1 MSPSRD
7 AAGAEVGE
15 PGHGG
20 PGLGESGAKAAGSV
34 EAGGEG
40 PVTEGP
46 ESVEA
51 GAEADGPEA
60 TGSVEAGSEG
70 PDSVEAGGE
79 GPVTEGPDT
88 GEAGAEVV
96 GRLPMLLEAVLDV
109 GSDLELGSTLQ
120 QIVDTATALT
130 GARQGALGVLE
141 PDRDRVDA
149 LYTTGMTEAERQ
161 RIDLFP
167 DAPAGNPVLAASAPG
182 APGPDRA
189 RAPDAVPDRAPA
201 PGPVRDH
208 TPGPAP
214 VRDHTPPPAP
224 APAPAPAPDRSP
236 GPPAEGGSLRT
247 PIVVHTEVFGRL
259 HLSGKP
265 SGPFTDID
273 LALVRALAAQA
284 GIAIGNARLYGAARQ
299 RERWIA
305 GAAAVTTALL
315 TGTDAADAL
324 MTVAERAR
332 ILADASAGV
341 ILQPTEEGGME
352 IVTASTLDDPAG
364 IVGTV
369 IEPGSAVLVQLLGG
383 EPVFIDDSATDPRM
397 TTGVRSRFG
406 PSMML
411 PLQSGGRLIGTL
423 ALPRRRGDRPYT
435 DLDRLLATQF
445 ASQAAL
451 ALVLADAQADREQ
464 LAVYEDRDRIARD
477 LHDLVVQRLF
487 ATEMMLESTRRRAAA
502 GANGGRGGGEP
513 PAETTGTQGTERA
526 EGSGTGPG
534 AGTAP
539 GGAGGG
545 DRPGA
550 DAGDLL
556 ARAVD
561 ELDSTIQ
568 EVRTAIFA
576 LQQPPAEAPAT
587 FRGRVLRETG
597 GAAAVLG
604 FPPSVR
610 FIGAVD
616 ALVGEE
622 AARELLAALRGAL
635 AAAHRRPG
643 VSAIEVE
650 VDATVRLPDGRA
662 GLRLVVADDGRGE
675 DGRPTTM
682 TWEAPL

>member
-1 MSPSRD
+1 
-7 AAGAEVGE
+7 
-15 PGHGG
+15 
-20 PGLGESGAKAAGSV
+20 
-34 EAGGEG
+34 
-40 PVTEGP
+40 
-46 ESVEA
+46 
-51 GAEADGPEA
+51 
-60 TGSVEAGSEG
+60 
-70 PDSVEAGGE
+70 
-79 GPVTEGPDT
+79 
-88 GEAGAEVV
+88 
-96 GRLPMLLEAVLDV
+96 MLLEAVLDV

-167 DAPAGNPVLAASAPG
+167 DVPAGNPALAASAPG

-208 TPGPAP
+208 I
-214 VRDHTPPPAP
+214 PP
-224 APAPAPAPDRSP
+224 PAPAPAPDRSP
-236 GPPAEGGSLRT
+236 GPPAEGGSLPT

-332 ILADASAGV
+332 MLADASAGV

-513 PAETTGTQGTERA
+513 PAETTGTERTERA
-526 EGSGTGPG
+526 EGSGAGPG
-534 AGTAP
+534 AGAAP
-539 GGAGGG
+539 GGVGGG
-545 DRPGA
+545 DRAGA

-610 FIGAVD
+610 FTGAVD

-662 GLRLVVADDGRGE
+662 GVRLVVADDGRGE